1 MTTLVALC
9 GAVAQ
14 GQRGLVWTSHQAAG
28 SDPQAPAG
36 SWWALQGHACISL
49 GGFCFY
55 KSPWAAPKR
64 KSYSELSWIQVSRN
78 STPVTTPIHSLP
90 RSLWTWD
97 LDEERRWGGG
107 RGGGG
112 GPTVQLPEVGGFRS
126 PQSHKAGRDPS
137 CLLCLAEFG
146 FCKGH

>member
-1 MTTLVALC
+1 MTTHVALC

-14 GQRGLVWTSHQAAG
+14 GERARVWTSHQVAG
-28 SDPQAPAG
+28 SNSQAPAG
-36 SWWALQGHACISL
+36 SWRVLQAHACISV

-55 KSPWAAPKR
+55 ESPWAAPKR
-64 KSYSELSWIQVSRN
+64 RSYSELSWIQFSRN

-90 RSLWTWD
+90 CSLWTWD
-97 LDEERRWGGG
+97 LDEECWG
-107 RGGGG
+107 RGVA
-112 GPTVQLPEVGGFRS
+112 TVQLPEIRGYRS

-137 CLLCLAEFG
+137 CILCLAEFG